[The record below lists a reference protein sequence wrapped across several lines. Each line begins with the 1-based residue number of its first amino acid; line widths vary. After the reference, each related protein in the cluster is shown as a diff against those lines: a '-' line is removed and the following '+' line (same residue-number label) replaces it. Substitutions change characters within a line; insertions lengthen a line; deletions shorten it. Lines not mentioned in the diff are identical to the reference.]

1 MKLTPNITY
10 CNSKL
15 DDYCEDSSLL
25 QFTNI
30 EIKPVV
36 KKEEEVKITYFS
48 SKRDNNKNK
57 LF

>member
-1 MKLTPNITY
+1 MKLTPTITY

-25 QFTNI
+25 QFSNF

-36 KKEEEVKITYFS
+36 KKEEEIKITYF
-48 SKRDNNKNK
+48 KKEDKTKNK